1 MRNKLLY
8 RDCRFCNFTVTDVC
22 NIGFTVK
29 SAYTVQLIIPM
40 PVAELSSWIFI
51 HPSSSTPSSTL
62 RILPDPTFFYR
73 FVSTFTLASKLM
85 ISQKPVHSMKA
96 MNRPYILLFNSYRL
110 HRLCRPASMPGMARA
125 ARTVRLTVNRL
136 PLQHRRHHR
145 QKLPGRI
152 LPASA
157 SQSPLRFFGTSISTT
172 A

>member
-40 PVAELSSWIFI
+40 PVAEL
-51 HPSSSTPSSTL
+51 PAGSSSIPPAPRQALLL

-110 HRLCRPASMPGMARA
+110 HRLCRPALHAR
-125 ARTVRLTVNRL
+125 NR
-136 PLQHRRHHR
+136 
-145 QKLPGRI
+145 PGR
-152 LPASA
+152 LEPSA
-157 SQSPLRFFGTSISTT
+157 
-172 A
+172 

>member
-1 MRNKLLY
+1 MQY
-8 RDCRFCNFTVTDVC
+8 RIYGE
-22 NIGFTVK
+22 IGIHG
-29 SAYTVQLIIPM
+29 AADYPD
-40 PVAELSSWIFI
+40 ARRGASSWIFI

-125 ARTVRLTVNRL
+125 AGTTGRSCPVEF
-136 PLQHRRHHR
+136 R
-145 QKLPGRI
+145 QLLLCIFAEVFRNI
-152 LPASA
+152 DFHYSVM
-157 SQSPLRFFGTSISTT
+157 TSEFSWIFH
-172 A
+172 

>member
-1 MRNKLLY
+1 MQY
-8 RDCRFCNFTVTDVC
+8 RIYGE
-22 NIGFTVK
+22 IGIHG
-29 SAYTVQLIIPM
+29 AADYPD
-40 PVAELSSWIFI
+40 ARRGASSWIFI

-110 HRLCRPASMPGMARA
+110 HRLCRPASPEPPAPAAPPAPQAEA
-125 ARTVRLTVNRL
+125 ARSN
-136 PLQHRRHHR
+136 
-145 QKLPGRI
+145 
-152 LPASA
+152 SA
-157 SQSPLRFFGTSISTT
+157 SFCFASLMRFFGTSISTT

>member
-1 MRNKLLY
+1 MQY
-8 RDCRFCNFTVTDVC
+8 RIYGE
-22 NIGFTVK
+22 IGIHG
-29 SAYTVQLIIPM
+29 AADYPD
-40 PVAELSSWIFI
+40 ARRGASSWIFI

-125 ARTVRLTVNRL
+125 APQAEAARSN
-136 PLQHRRHHR
+136 
-145 QKLPGRI
+145 
-152 LPASA
+152 SA
-157 SQSPLRFFGTSISTT
+157 SFCFASSLRFFGTSISTT

>member
-1 MRNKLLY
+1 MY
-8 RDCRFCNFTVTDVC
+8 AISVYGE
-22 NIGFTVK
+22 IGIHG
-29 SAYTVQLIIPM
+29 AADYPD
-40 PVAELSSWIFI
+40 ARRGASSWIFI

-125 ARTVRLTVNRL
+125 ARTVRLTGTAL

-145 QKLPGRI
+145 QKLPVEFRQLLLCI
-152 LPASA
+152 FA
-157 SQSPLRFFGTSISTT
+157 RFFGTSISTT